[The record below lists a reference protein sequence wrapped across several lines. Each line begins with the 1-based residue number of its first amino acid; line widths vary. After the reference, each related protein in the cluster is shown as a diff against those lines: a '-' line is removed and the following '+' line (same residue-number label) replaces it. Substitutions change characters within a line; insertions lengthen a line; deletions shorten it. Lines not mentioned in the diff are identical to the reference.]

1 MLPYEIIEALVYLN
15 NQLLILDGEDP
26 IGVTGGVSIEDE
38 APPLTIVSTTAPT
51 FFDSKET
58 EKIVQATKDL
68 LAIYAFHQENTI
80 DSSNKDKIKLLKVI
94 DAVADIIEMT
104 GNKGHLLSDIFNAA
118 KKESSS
124 DDAVAAKKIYQQYIK
139 VSGIV
144 TAKQRSNFTINYLA
158 KKVKIIKPVVKEVP
172 FVEAAGVDLSAVAT
186 THGASAAKKKAST
199 SKDKEQL
206 QEAAIQY
213 AIALSLQEQA
223 TTASGATPP
232 KPEVLKELRKV
243 KKKAFDATLKALTN
257 EDVLIK
263 AMRQSKTY
271 KDSGDTE
278 YTAQA
283 LRKDRSDVA
292 EVAGAS
298 LDLVESILAYVEIT
312 IACQHGMD
320 VKTFLTDSTFSFPVK
335 TLSYLLQVYL
345 LVSKYRCKDKSGKR
359 LFKIEKIDL
368 LQLFI
373 SSGSLAGTAT
383 SVASAV
389 KGSSSL
395 AGVGNAVSGGF
406 GIASG
411 IVTGFIDCE
420 ALRGQRQISKRF
432 ALPKSVS
439 LYERLHEHDQTAH
452 KSILNTQKTQT
463 FMKDKIGNRML
474 DSSAGIVISAASIA
488 GGVMQVLVIS
498 AVGVGMATGIGAIVI
513 TGAAA
518 VGGTGLAIRKG
529 FRKERKK
536 SALKDNSVDMLAMLN
551 ALPGKTKLTEI
562 PIFLKTE
569 NDVRRLVIAIKIYIG
584 AISCSMVDDID
595 NYRNLYALYFGKILY
610 GDGWDQKVISNGILP
625 LIGRLKSF

>member
-38 APPLTIVSTTAPT
+38 APPLIIGSTTAPT
-51 FFDSKET
+51 FFDSNET

-94 DAVADIIEMT
+94 DAVADIIEKT

-139 VSGIV
+139 VSSIA

-158 KKVKIIKPVVKEVP
+158 KKVKIIKPVVKEIP
-172 FVEAAGVDLSAVAT
+172 FVEAAGVDLSAAAS
-186 THGASAAKKKAST
+186 HEASAAKKKAGA
-199 SKDKEQL
+199 SKDSEEL

-223 TTASGATPP
+223 ATPSGATPP
-232 KPEVLKELRKV
+232 KPEVLKELRKG
-243 KKKAFDATLKALTN
+243 KKKAFDATLKALSN

-562 PIFLKTE
+562 PKFLKTE
-569 NDVRRLVIAIKIYIG
+569 NDVRRLVIAIKIYMG

-595 NYRNLYALYFGKILY
+595 NYKNLYALYFGRILY